1 MSRLHETGGGG
12 RAPLPLSRLIG
23 KKTVNQV
30 LAHHFQKSKH

>member
-1 MSRLHETGGGG
+1 MSRLHETGGARS
-12 RAPLPLSRLIG
+12 RAAPLSRLIG